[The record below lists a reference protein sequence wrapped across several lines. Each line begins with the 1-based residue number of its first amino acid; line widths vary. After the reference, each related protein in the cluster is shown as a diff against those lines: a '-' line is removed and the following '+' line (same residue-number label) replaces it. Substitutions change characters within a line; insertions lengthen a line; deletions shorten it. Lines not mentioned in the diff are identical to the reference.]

1 MVRRVTR
8 EDFMREAER
17 EINDCFSRQRNRLM
31 NIVQRAWA
39 EGKRNAEI
47 DGVTRIVRD
56 ALNKLDLT
64 EHDPA
69 VDGSLED
76 WTRGEEERFPVK
88 DAQGWDADTSN
99 PIA

>member
-1 MVRRVTR
+1 MTR
-8 EDFMREAER
+8 EDFMKYAEK
-17 EINDCFSRQRNRLM
+17 EIDDIFRSQRNRIM
-31 NIVQRAWA
+31 NLVMQGLA

-69 VDGSLED
+69 VDGSLEE
-76 WTRGEEERFPVK
+76 WTQGE
-88 DAQGWDADTSN
+88 
-99 PIA
+99 

>member
-1 MVRRVTR
+1 MTR
-8 EDFMREAER
+8 EDFMKYAEK
-17 EINDCFSRQRNRLM
+17 EIDDIFRSQRNRIM
-31 NIVQRAWA
+31 NLVMQGWA

>member
-1 MVRRVTR
+1 MDKGRWKKVTR
-8 EDFMREAER
+8 EEFIKHAEN
-17 EINDCFSRQRNRLM
+17 EIDDIFRSQKNRIM
-31 NIVQRAWA
+31 NLVMQGWA

-69 VDGSLED
+69 VDGSLEE
-76 WTRGEEERFPVK
+76 WTAGEESKFE
-88 DAQGWDADTSN
+88 
-99 PIA
+99 

>member
-1 MVRRVTR
+1 MTR
-8 EDFMREAER
+8 EEFIKHAEN
-17 EINDCFSRQRNRLM
+17 EIDDIFRSQKNRIM
-31 NIVQRAWA
+31 NLVMQGWA

-69 VDGSLED
+69 VDGSLEE
-76 WTRGEEERFPVK
+76 WTAGEESKF
-88 DAQGWDADTSN
+88 D
-99 PIA
+99 

>member
-1 MVRRVTR
+1 MTR
-8 EDFMREAER
+8 EEFIKYAEH
-17 EINDCFSRQRNRLM
+17 EIDDIFRSQRNRIM
-31 NIVQRAWA
+31 NLVMQGWA

-69 VDGSLED
+69 IDGSLEE
-76 WTRGEEERFPVK
+76 WTQGE
-88 DAQGWDADTSN
+88 
-99 PIA
+99 

>member
-1 MVRRVTR
+1 MTR
-8 EDFMREAER
+8 EDFMKYAEK
-17 EINDCFSRQRNRLM
+17 EIDDIFRSQHNRIM
-31 NIVQRAWA
+31 NLVMQSWA

-64 EHDPA
+64 EHDSA

-76 WTRGEEERFPVK
+76 WTRGE
-88 DAQGWDADTSN
+88 
-99 PIA
+99 

>member
-1 MVRRVTR
+1 MTR
-8 EDFMREAER
+8 EDFMKYAEK
-17 EINDCFSRQRNRLM
+17 EIDDIFRSQRNRIM
-31 NIVQRAWA
+31 NLVMQGWA

-64 EHDPA
+64 EHDHA

-76 WTRGEEERFPVK
+76 WTSGENERFPVK
-88 DAQGWDADTSN
+88 DAQGWDTDTSN